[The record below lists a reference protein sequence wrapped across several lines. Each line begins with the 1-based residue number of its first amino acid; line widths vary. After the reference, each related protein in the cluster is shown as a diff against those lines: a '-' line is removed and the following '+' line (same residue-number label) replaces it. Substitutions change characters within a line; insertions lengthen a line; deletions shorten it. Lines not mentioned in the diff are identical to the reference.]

1 MWRGTS
7 SHGIAAATSSG
18 KCTATSIA
26 NLHLSIYHS
35 RNVVKRQERPLAVVV
50 SSSDA
55 RACPHGLH
63 RAGDLRIHT
72 LAGQHALGR
81 RRTPEAAL
89 WHTPRVGTRA
99 SHSASQI
106 SFPWT
111 TRP

>member
-18 KCTATSIA
+18 KCMATSIA
-26 NLHLSIYHS
+26 NLHLSMYHS

-63 RAGDLRIHT
+63 RASDLRVRT
-72 LAGQHALGR
+72 LAGQHGFCQLVEAETLME
-81 RRTPEAAL
+81 RTDSLSCPFL
-89 WHTPRVGTRA
+89 SIKQPTPC
-99 SHSASQI
+99 
-106 SFPWT
+106 
-111 TRP
+111 

>member
-18 KCTATSIA
+18 KCMATSIA
-26 NLHLSIYHS
+26 HLHLSMYHS

-63 RAGDLRIHT
+63 RASDLRVRT
-72 LAGQHALGR
+72 LAGQHAMGR
-81 RRTPEAAL
+81 RSEE
-89 WHTPRVGTRA
+89 HTSELQSRGHLVCRLLLEKKK
-99 SHSASQI
+99 
-106 SFPWT
+106 
-111 TRP
+111 